1 MLDDKN
7 TAAGGCDR
15 YGNADDGD
23 IDLHQI
29 LFRTLAK

>member
-15 YGNADDGD
+15 YGNADYAD
-23 IDLHQI
+23 IGELK
-29 LFRTLAK
+29 RS

>member
-23 IDLHQI
+23 IDELK
-29 LFRTLAK
+29 RS